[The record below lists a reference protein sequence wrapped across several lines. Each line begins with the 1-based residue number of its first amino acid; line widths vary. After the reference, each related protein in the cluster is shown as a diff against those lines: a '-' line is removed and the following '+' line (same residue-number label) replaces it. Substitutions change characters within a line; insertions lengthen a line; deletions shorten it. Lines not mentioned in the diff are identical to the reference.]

1 MMVACKVSYRPAYH
15 HTPEQNWM
23 NDPNG
28 LILCSEGNTEHIQYL
43 MMDEKSDIRVAQYF
57 TQLPDQ
63 KLLAD
68 KLQRAIAIAREKQ
81 QENKQLGK
89 NENLP
94 SDTKMTL

>member
-1 MMVACKVSYRPAYH
+1 MCTQCVPFFRRGDSVRSAY
-15 HTPEQNWM
+15 PI
-23 NDPNG
+23 G

-81 QENKQLGK
+81 QENKPQ
-89 NENLP
+89 
-94 SDTKMTL
+94 